1 MVNIEIDLRGYA
13 INGKEE
19 MLAPWTSAKEEFVE
33 VLRES
38 KSFTS
43 YNPAQQDR
51 LNNLLQQEHV
61 GGINLS
67 LDY

>member
-1 MVNIEIDLRGYA
+1 MESGLRGYA

-19 MLAPWTSAKEEFVE
+19 MLAPWSSGKEEFVE

-43 YNPAQQDR
+43 DNPAQQDR
-51 LNNLLQQEHV
+51 LNNFLQQ
-61 GGINLS
+61 
-67 LDY
+67 